1 MKKEKE
7 DKKIMS
13 YLEFKLMKEMAYEST
28 YGKDEEIRKQYN
40 DYVTK
45 ERNKQNDWNINNYW
59 ACFNRNLFNQSIEG
73 NRWNNLIK

>member
-1 MKKEKE
+1 VKKEKE

-45 ERNKQNDWNINNYW
+45 ERNKQND
-59 ACFNRNLFNQSIEG
+59 
-73 NRWNNLIK
+73 